1 MAENQSAATLSATK
15 NTFNLLNEWQ
25 KSKETQEA
33 CFHQAKRLL
42 KDNDEDIDKIKRQ
55 SAEERGKNIS
65 KAGASGID
73 LSSFNDALLSEDLKN
88 ARDVYDKQKQAQ
100 EKAQALRKQAE
111 NERRNRRN
119 KSLSYSVGL
128 LSGLGKW
135 GF

>member
-1 MAENQSAATLSATK
+1 MAENRSAAALSATK
-15 NTFNLLNEWQ
+15 NTFNLLKEWQ

-33 CFHQAKRLL
+33 CFHQAESFL
-42 KDNDEDIDKIKRQ
+42 KDNDGDIGNIKRQ

-88 ARDVYDKQKQAQ
+88 TRNIYDKQKEAQ
-100 EKAQALRKQAE
+100 EKAQALRKQAG

-128 LSGLGKW
+128 LSDLGKW

>member
-1 MAENQSAATLSATK
+1 MAENRSAAALSAVK
-15 NTFNLLNEWQ
+15 NTFNLLKEWQ
-25 KSKETQEA
+25 KSKETQED
-33 CFHQAKRLL
+33 CFHQAKSLL
-42 KDNDEDIDKIKRQ
+42 KANDDDIDKIKRQ

-88 ARDVYDKQKQAQ
+88 ARNIHDEQK
-100 EKAQALRKQAE
+100 EAQALKKQAE
-111 NERRNRRN
+111 SVKRNRRN

-128 LSGLGKW
+128 LLDLGKW

>member
-1 MAENQSAATLSATK
+1 MAENRSAAALSAVK
-15 NTFNLLNEWQ
+15 NTFNLLKEWQ
-25 KSKETQEA
+25 KSKETQED
-33 CFHQAKRLL
+33 CFHQAKSLL
-42 KDNDEDIDKIKRQ
+42 KANDDDIDKIKRQ

-73 LSSFNDALLSEDLKN
+73 LSSFNDAFLSEDLKN
-88 ARDVYDKQKQAQ
+88 ARNIHDEQKEAQ

-111 NERRNRRN
+111 SVKRNRRN

-128 LSGLGKW
+128 LSDLGKW